1 MVAVSLT
8 GPRQGEGPRG
18 PLEGIRVVELA
29 GIGPSPFAAMLLSDL
44 GADVIRVERPG
55 YHSPANP
62 ERPER
67 DVLNRG
73 RRSVAVDLKAPEGVA
88 LVLDLVA
95 AADIL
100 LEGFRPGVTERLGV
114 GPDECAQV
122 NPRLVY
128 GRMTGW
134 GQTGP
139 LSHTAGHDIN
149 YISLSGAL
157 AAIGTPEQ
165 PVIPLNLLG
174 DFGGGGMFLALGVV
188 AALTHARATGRGQVV
203 DASVLDGTTAL
214 SSIFFGFMA
223 DGLMDGPRGSNMLD
237 GGCPYYQVYRCAD
250 GSWISVGAL
259 EPQFYREFIRGLGV
273 GDDSVFLAGHDD
285 QSLWPDLRRRT
296 AELVAGRT
304 RAEWMAVFDGTD
316 ACVSPVVD
324 MRELADHPHN
334 KERGLVIE
342 VDGVEQP
349 APAPRFSGTPLGVP
363 TRPPLNGEH
372 TVAALT
378 AWGISG
384 DRIHSLLEG
393 QVLVQRP

>member
-1 MVAVSLT
+1 M
-8 GPRQGEGPRG
+8 RG
-18 PLEGIRVVELA
+18 PLHGTRVVELA
-29 GIGPSPFAAMLLSDL
+29 GIGPSPFTAMLLADL
-44 GADVIRVERPG
+44 GAEVLRVERPG

-62 ERPER
+62 VRAER

-73 RRSVAVDLKAPEGVA
+73 RRSVAVDLKVPEGVD
-88 LVLDLVA
+88 LVLELVA
-95 AADIL
+95 GADIL

-157 AAIGTPEQ
+157 AAIGTAER

-188 AALTHARATGRGQVV
+188 AALTHARSTGAGQVV
-203 DASVLDGTTAL
+203 DASVLDGTTLL
-214 SSIFFGFMA
+214 SSIFFGFAA
-223 DGLMDGPRGSNMLD
+223 DGLMSAPRGGNMLD
-237 GGCPYYQVYRCAD
+237 GGCPFYQVYRCSD

-273 GDDSVFLAGHDD
+273 EDDEMFLAGHGD
-285 QSLWPDLRRRT
+285 QTLWPALRQRT
-296 AELVAGRT
+296 AEVVAGRT
-304 RAEWMAVFDGTD
+304 RAEWLAVFDGTD
-316 ACVSPVVD
+316 ACVSPVLE

-334 KERGLVIE
+334 RDRGLVIE
-342 VDGVEQP
+342 VDGLPQP
-349 APAPRFSGTPLGVP
+349 APAPRFSGTPLGRP
-363 TRPPLNGEH
+363 SRPPLNGEH
-372 TVAALT
+372 TLVALRD
-378 AWGISG
+378 WGVG
-384 DRIHSLLEG
+384 EDRIRSLVEG
-393 QVLVQRP
+393 QVVVQRS